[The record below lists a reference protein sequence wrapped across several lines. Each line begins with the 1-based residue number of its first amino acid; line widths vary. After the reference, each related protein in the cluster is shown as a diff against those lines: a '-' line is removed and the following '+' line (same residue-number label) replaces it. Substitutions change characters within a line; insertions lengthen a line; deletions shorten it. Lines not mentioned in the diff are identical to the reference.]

1 MPSLSQFVSSLT
13 HMAGSWFRYA
23 YYGGRYLLLT
33 PAWRAGQV
41 VYDRKTSKLSKV
53 VIRDK
58 IDFGTFHEIFLT
70 EGYSLERLA
79 RHPEIQAYYETVVAS
94 GRTPLIIDCGGNIGL
109 AARYFAENFSAA
121 RIVCIEPEA
130 ANIALAR
137 RNNVSGNIDFLH
149 CAVGSRPGR
158 GAIIDPALG
167 NNAFRIEA
175 SPDGGTEILSI
186 NHLLARYGTQYSPFI
201 VKIDIEGFENELFS
215 EHTEWVDKFPLLIVE
230 LHDWMLPRQGTT
242 RNFLKTVAPL
252 DRDFVF
258 RGENVF
264 SISNTLL

>member
-1 MPSLSQFVSSLT
+1 MPSLRQFINSIT
-13 HMAGSWFRYA
+13 HLAGSWFRYA

-33 PAWRAGQV
+33 PSWRASQV
-41 VYDRKTSKLSKV
+41 FYDRKTSNLSKV
-53 VIRDK
+53 IIRDK

-79 RHPEIQAYYETVVAS
+79 RRPELQAHYEAVVAS
-94 GRTPLIIDCGGNIGL
+94 GRTPLIIDCGANIGL

-121 RIVCIEPEA
+121 RIVCIEPHA
-130 ANIALAR
+130 GNIALAR
-137 RNNVSGNIDFLH
+137 RNNVSGNVDFLH
-149 CAVGSRPGR
+149 GAVGSRPGR

-167 NNAFRIEA
+167 NNAFRIET
-175 SPDGGTEILSI
+175 SSGGGTEIFSI
-186 NHLLARYGTQYSPFI
+186 NNVLAGYGAQYSPFL

-215 EHTEWVDKFPLLIVE
+215 ENTEWVDRFPLLIIE

-242 RNFLKTVAPL
+242 RPFLKTVASL